1 MNRGNSPDGGIGK
14 DLASCV
20 NQCRRS
26 QCKEEYV
33 ERTRGMQ
40 WNQQLLD
47 DFLALCEERPH
58 LACVAAMIYAE
69 GRAGLANQLLPGIE
83 RYLGRYVF
91 DEYSFPLP
99 PKPQRPLLVVDNV
112 EGSGERVV
120 AGKAKRKRKRAA
132 ARRPAGNAA

>member
-1 MNRGNSPDGGIGK
+1 MNRGDIGE
-14 DLASCV
+14 DLLTCV

-26 QCKEEYV
+26 QCKEEYLA
-33 ERTRGMQ
+33 RTRGME

-47 DFLALCEERPH
+47 HFLAVCEERPH

-91 DEYSFPLP
+91 DEYSVPQP
-99 PKPQRPLLVVDNV
+99 PEPQRPVLVVDNGD
-112 EGSGERVV
+112 GSGGQIGG
-120 AGKAKRKRKRAA
+120 GKAKRKRKRAA